1 MLNESENDMEKN
13 FKFNISLSVL
23 NHLGRNLYRNII
35 TVLGEAI
42 SNSWD
47 ADANNVWITIDKENN
62 YMIIE
67 DDGDGMNFDDFQN
80 KFLKIGYSKRRNGKY
95 KTSSGRPFIGRKGI
109 GKLAL
114 LSCAQSVHV
123 ASKTTKTALVGGVI
137 DNSSLD
143 KAITDDLNSQEYI
156 LGNLTSKVLSSADI
170 REKGTYILFENVNE
184 GITNTVEYIKR
195 SVALYFRFSLLD
207 EKFNIFVNNE
217 KIDEKMLGDLAEGT
231 QFLWKINNIEDP
243 FIKQLSLDSKPRIL
257 KSTINIK
264 GYIASVDKPSKLK
277 IRGTQEKVSIDFF
290 VNGRLREKDI
300 LRHIPTSRIVENYV
314 YGQIHFDD
322 LDVGDGKDIFTSS
335 REGIISDDSCYRQF
349 LNEVE
354 RLFKYIMADWDEL
367 RRKKG
372 DDGDPDNMKIT
383 PKARK
388 AQELFNT
395 TFKEMKESHKKNEN
409 NKKKKSNNVDNWINQ
424 LSQEAEYNIPSYAE
438 CFIAENLLR
447 EYIKYNKM
455 KLSHEATNEAKRWKE
470 KEFVN
475 KGKANISYEIR
486 KSMDD
491 IYYLDMKYLSNFID
505 KASDK
510 NKDPALSRSSDI
522 YKPVRD
528 AVGHTSIITP
538 TAKQQLS
545 IELENIKA
553 RVMKL
558 MDEVE

>member
-1 MLNESENDMEKN
+1 MEK
-13 FKFNISLSVL
+13 KLTFNISLSVL
-23 NHLGRNLYRNII
+23 NHLGRNLYRNVI

-47 ADANNVWITIDKENN
+47 ADASNVWITIDKKHNC
-62 YMIIE
+62 MTIV

-80 KFLKIGYSKRRNGKY
+80 KFLKIGYSKRRNGRY
-95 KTSSGRPFIGRKGI
+95 KTPSGRPFIGRKGI

-114 LSCAQSVHV
+114 LSCAKKIHV
-123 ASKTTKTALVGGVI
+123 VSKTKETAIVGGII

-156 LGNLTSKVLSSADI
+156 LGNLTSEVLSSVNI
-170 REKGTYILFENVNE
+170 IEKGTYILFENVNE
-184 GITNTVEYIKR
+184 GITNTVEYIKK

-217 KIDEKMLGDLAEGT
+217 KIDEKMLEELAKGT
-231 QFLWKINNIEDP
+231 QFLWKINDIEDP
-243 FIKQLSLDSKPRIL
+243 FIEQLSIDSEPRRL
-257 KSTINIK
+257 KSMINIK

-277 IRGTQEKVSIDFF
+277 IRGTQEKVTIDLF

-322 LDVGDGKDIFTSS
+322 LDLGDTKDIFTSS
-335 REGIISDDSCYRQF
+335 REGIISDNSCYRQF
-349 LNEVE
+349 LDEIE
-354 RLFKYIMADWDEL
+354 KLFKKIMDDWDEL

-372 DDGDPDNMKIT
+372 DDGDPDNMKIK

-395 TFKEMKESHKKNEN
+395 TFKEMEESHKKDVSH
-409 NKKKKSNNVDNWINQ
+409 KKKISNNVDNWIKQ
-424 LSQEAEYNIPSYAE
+424 LSVEAEYNITSYVE

-455 KLSHEATNEAKRWKE
+455 KLSQEAVSAAKKWKE
-470 KEFVN
+470 KEKEN

-505 KASDK
+505 KALDK
-510 NKDPALSRSSDI
+510 NKDPSLSRSSDI

-528 AVGHTSIITP
+528 AVGHTSIITSI
-538 TAKQQLS
+538 AKQQLS

-558 MDEVE
+558 MDDVE

>member
-1 MLNESENDMEKN
+1 MEK
-13 FKFNISLSVL
+13 KLTFNISLSVL
-23 NHLGRNLYRNII
+23 NHLGRNLYRNVI

-47 ADANNVWITIDKENN
+47 ADASNVWITIDKEHNC
-62 YMIIE
+62 MTIV

-80 KFLKIGYSKRRNGKY
+80 KFLKIGYSKRRNGRY
-95 KTSSGRPFIGRKGI
+95 RTPSGRPFIGRKGI

-114 LSCAQSVHV
+114 LSCAKKIHV
-123 ASKTTKTALVGGVI
+123 ASKTKETDFVGGII

-143 KAITDDLNSQEYI
+143 QAITDDLNSQEYI
-156 LGNLTSKVLSSADI
+156 LGNLTSKVLLSANI
-170 REKGTYILFENVNE
+170 IEKGTYILFENVNE
-184 GITNTVEYIKR
+184 GITNTVDYIKK

-207 EKFNIFVNNE
+207 KNFNIFVNNE
-217 KIDEKMLGDLAEGT
+217 KIDEKMLGKLAEGT
-231 QFLWKINNIEDP
+231 QFLWKIDDIEDP
-243 FIKQLSLDSKPRIL
+243 FIKQLSLESKPKIL
-257 KSTINIK
+257 KPKINIK

-277 IRGTQEKVSIDFF
+277 IRGTQEKVSIDLF

-322 LDVGDGKDIFTSS
+322 LDSGGTKDIFTSS
-335 REGIISDDSCYRQF
+335 REGIISDDLCYRKF
-349 LNEVE
+349 LGEIE
-354 RLFKYIMADWDEL
+354 RLFKNIMDDWDEL

-383 PKARK
+383 RKARK

-395 TFKEMKESHKKNEN
+395 TFKEMKENHKKDEN
-409 NKKKKSNNVDNWINQ
+409 HKKKKSNYVDNWIKE
-424 LSQEAEYNIPSYAE
+424 LSGEAEYNIPSYVE

-455 KLSHEATNEAKRWKE
+455 KLSQEAVSEAKKWKE
-470 KEFVN
+470 KENKN
-475 KGKANISYEIR
+475 KGIANISYEIR
-486 KSMDD
+486 KSKDD

-505 KASDK
+505 KALDK

-528 AVGHTSIITP
+528 AVGHTSIITS
-538 TAKQQLS
+538 TAKRQLS

-558 MDEVE
+558 MDDVE

>member
-1 MLNESENDMEKN
+1 MEKN

-290 VNGRLREKDI
+290 CE
-300 LRHIPTSRIVENYV
+300 
-314 YGQIHFDD
+314 
-322 LDVGDGKDIFTSS
+322 
-335 REGIISDDSCYRQF
+335 
-349 LNEVE
+349 
-354 RLFKYIMADWDEL
+354 W
-367 RRKKG
+367 
-372 DDGDPDNMKIT
+372 
-383 PKARK
+383 KA
-388 AQELFNT
+388 
-395 TFKEMKESHKKNEN
+395 
-409 NKKKKSNNVDNWINQ
+409 
-424 LSQEAEYNIPSYAE
+424 
-438 CFIAENLLR
+438 
-447 EYIKYNKM
+447 
-455 KLSHEATNEAKRWKE
+455 
-470 KEFVN
+470 
-475 KGKANISYEIR
+475 KGKRYT
-486 KSMDD
+486 KTH
-491 IYYLDMKYLSNFID
+491 SNF
-505 KASDK
+505 
-510 NKDPALSRSSDI
+510 
-522 YKPVRD
+522 
-528 AVGHTSIITP
+528 
-538 TAKQQLS
+538 
-545 IELENIKA
+545 
-553 RVMKL
+553 
-558 MDEVE
+558 

>member
-1 MLNESENDMEKN
+1 MKVREHNMEKN
-13 FKFNISLSVL
+13 LIFNISLSVL
-23 NHLGRNLYRNII
+23 NHLGRNLYRNVI

-47 ADANNVWITIDKENN
+47 ADASNVWITIDKEHNC
-62 YMIIE
+62 MKIV
-67 DDGDGMNFDDFQN
+67 DDGDGMTFDDFQN

-95 KTSSGRPFIGRKGI
+95 KTSNGRPFIGRKGI

-114 LSCAQSVHV
+114 LSCAKKVHV
-123 ASKTTKTALVGGVI
+123 ASKTKETSLVGGVI

-143 KAITDDLNSQEYI
+143 KAITDDLNSQEYK
-156 LGNLTSKVLSSADI
+156 LEKLTSKVLSSVDI
-170 REKGTYILFENVNE
+170 REKGTYVLFENVNE
-184 GITNTVEYIKR
+184 GITNTVEYIKKL
-195 SVALYFRFSLLD
+195 VALYFRFSLLD
-207 EKFNIFVNNE
+207 GKFNIFVNNE
-217 KIDEKMLGDLAEGT
+217 KIDEKMLRDLAEDT
-231 QFLWKINNIEDP
+231 QFLWKINDIEEP
-243 FIKQLSLDSKPRIL
+243 FIKQISLDSQPRIL
-257 KSTINIK
+257 KSTMNIK
-264 GYIASVDKPSKLK
+264 GYIASVNKPSKLK
-277 IRGTQEKVSIDFF
+277 IRGTQEKVTIDLF

-300 LRHIPTSRIVENYV
+300 LRHVPTSRIVENYV

-322 LDVGDGKDIFTSS
+322 LDSGDTKDIFTSS

-349 LNEVE
+349 LDEVE
-354 RLFKYIMADWDEL
+354 RLFKKIMDDWDEL
-367 RRKKG
+367 RRQKG
-372 DDGDPDNMKIT
+372 DDGDPDNMIIT
-383 PKARK
+383 HKARK

-395 TFKEMKESHKKNEN
+395 TFKEMKESHKK
-409 NKKKKSNNVDNWINQ
+409 KKSNNVDIWTKQ
-424 LSQEAEYNIPSYAE
+424 LSQEAAYNIPSYTE

-447 EYIKYNKM
+447 EYIKYKKI
-455 KLSHEATNEAKRWKE
+455 KLSHEAADEAKRWKE
-470 KEFVN
+470 KEMVN
-475 KGKANISYEIR
+475 KGIANISYEIR

-538 TAKQQLS
+538 IAKQQLS
-545 IELENIKA
+545 LELENIKA

-558 MDEVE
+558 MDDVE

>member
-1 MLNESENDMEKN
+1 MENN
-13 FKFNISLSVL
+13 FTFNISLSVL

-35 TVLGEAI
+35 TILGEAI

-47 ADANNVWITIDKENN
+47 ADAKNVWININKNN
-62 YMIIE
+62 NSMEII
-67 DDGDGMNFDDFQN
+67 DDGIGMTYEDFQN
-80 KFLKIGYSKRRNGKY
+80 KFLKIGYSKRKNGDY
-95 KTSSGRPFIGRKGI
+95 KTESGRPFIGRKGI

-114 LSCAQSVHV
+114 LSCAQRIHV
-123 ASKTTKTALVGGVI
+123 ASKTKETDFVGGVI

-143 KAITDDLNSQEYI
+143 DAINDDLNSQEYV
-156 LGNLTSKVLSSADI
+156 LENLTSDVLTSI
-170 REKGTYILFENVNE
+170 NKLEKGTYIFFENVNE
-184 GITNTVEYIKR
+184 GITNTVDYIKK

-207 EKFNIFVNNE
+207 ENFNIYVNGE
-217 KIDEKMLGDLAEGT
+217 KIDEKMLKSLAEDT
-231 QFLWKINNIEDP
+231 QFIWKINNIEDP
-243 FIKQLSLDSKPRIL
+243 FINQLSSDIEKKIL
-257 KSTINIK
+257 KSKINIK
-264 GYIASVDKPSKLK
+264 GYIASVNKPSKLK
-277 IRGTQEKVSIDFF
+277 IRGTQEKVTIDLF

-322 LDVGDGKDIFTSS
+322 LDSGDTKDIFTSS
-335 REGIISDDSCYRQF
+335 REGIISDNHNYKLL

-354 RLFKYIMADWDEL
+354 RLFKNIIDDWDDL
-367 RRKKG
+367 RREKG

-383 PKARK
+383 PKERK

-395 TFKEMKESHKKNEN
+395 TIKEMKGNHKQNSDYKKVKKNQLVDEWV
-409 NKKKKSNNVDNWINQ
+409 KS
-424 LSQEAEYNIPSYAE
+424 LSAESEYNIPSYVE

-447 EYIKYNKM
+447 KYIVHNKM
-455 KLSHEATNEAKRWKE
+455 KLSDKAIKEASEWKKRE
-470 KEFVN
+470 KVN
-475 KGKANISYEIR
+475 KGIANISYDIR
-486 KSMDD
+486 ESTED

-553 RVMKL
+553 RVMDL
-558 MDEVE
+558 MAEVK

>member
-1 MLNESENDMEKN
+1 MKVRIRNMEDRLT
-13 FKFNISLSVL
+13 FNISLSVL
-23 NHLGRNLYRNII
+23 NHLGRNLYRNVI

-47 ADANNVWITIDKENN
+47 ADAHNVWITINKENN
-62 YMIIE
+62 CMTIV
-67 DDGDGMNFDDFQN
+67 DDGDGMNFSDFQN

-95 KTSSGRPFIGRKGI
+95 KTPSGRPFIGRKGI

-114 LSCAQSVHV
+114 LSCAQRVHI
-123 ASKTTKTALVGGVI
+123 ASKTKETSLVGGVI
-137 DNSSLD
+137 DNFSLD

-156 LGNLTSKVLSSADI
+156 LGNLTTKVLSSADI

-184 GITNTVEYIKR
+184 GITNTVEYIKK

-207 EKFNIFVNNE
+207 EKFNMFVNNE
-217 KIDEKMLGDLAEGT
+217 KIDEKMLRGLVEDT
-231 QFLWKINNIEDP
+231 QFLWKINDIKDP
-243 FIKQLSLDSKPRIL
+243 FIEQLSLDSEPKTL
-257 KSTINIK
+257 KSPINIK

-277 IRGTQEKVSIDFF
+277 IRGTQEKVTIDLF

-314 YGQIHFDD
+314 YGQIHFDNLD
-322 LDVGDGKDIFTSS
+322 LGDTKDIFTSS
-335 REGIISDDSCYRQF
+335 REGIISDDSRYREF
-349 LNEVE
+349 LDEVE
-354 RLFKYIMADWDEL
+354 KLFKNIIDDWDEL
-367 RRKKG
+367 RRIKG

-395 TFKEMKESHKKNEN
+395 TIKEMKENHKKMRDI
-409 NKKKKSNNVDNWINQ
+409 KRKKSRNVDVWIKQ
-424 LSQEAEYNIPSYAE
+424 LSQESEYNIPSYVE

-447 EYIKYNKM
+447 EYIKYNNM
-455 KLSHEATNEAKRWKE
+455 KLSQEAIKEACKWKE
-470 KEFVN
+470 KEKVN
-475 KGKANISYEIR
+475 KGIANISYEIR
-486 KSMDD
+486 KSIDD

-505 KASDK
+505 KASND
-510 NKDPALSRSSDI
+510 NKDATLSRSSKI

-528 AVGHTSIITP
+528 AVGHTSIVTS

-558 MDEVE
+558 MDDVE

>member
-1 MLNESENDMEKN
+1 MEK
-13 FKFNISLSVL
+13 KLTFNISLSVL
-23 NHLGRNLYRNII
+23 NHLGRNLYRNVI

-47 ADANNVWITIDKENN
+47 ADASNVWITIDKEHNC
-62 YMIIE
+62 MTIV

-80 KFLKIGYSKRRNGKY
+80 KFLKIGYSKRRNGRY
-95 KTSSGRPFIGRKGI
+95 RTPSGRPFIGRKGI

-114 LSCAQSVHV
+114 LSCAKKIHV
-123 ASKTTKTALVGGVI
+123 ASKTKETDFVGGII

-143 KAITDDLNSQEYI
+143 QAITDDLNSQEYI
-156 LGNLTSKVLSSADI
+156 LGNLTSKVLLSANI
-170 REKGTYILFENVNE
+170 IEKGTYILFENVNE
-184 GITNTVEYIKR
+184 GITNTVDYIKK

-207 EKFNIFVNNE
+207 KNFNIFVNNE
-217 KIDEKMLGDLAEGT
+217 KIDEKMLRKLAEGT
-231 QFLWKINNIEDP
+231 QFLWKIDDIEDP
-243 FIKQLSLDSKPRIL
+243 FIKQLSLESKPKIL
-257 KSTINIK
+257 KPKINIK

-277 IRGTQEKVSIDFF
+277 IRGTQEKVSIDLF

-322 LDVGDGKDIFTSS
+322 LDSGGTKDIFTSS
-335 REGIISDDSCYRQF
+335 REGIISDDLCYRKF
-349 LNEVE
+349 LGEIE
-354 RLFKYIMADWDEL
+354 RLFKNIMDDWDEL

-383 PKARK
+383 RKARK

-395 TFKEMKESHKKNEN
+395 TFKEMKENHKKDEN
-409 NKKKKSNNVDNWINQ
+409 HKKKKSNYVDNWIKE
-424 LSQEAEYNIPSYAE
+424 LSGEAEYNIPSYVE

-455 KLSHEATNEAKRWKE
+455 KLSQEAVSEAKKWKE
-470 KEFVN
+470 KENKN
-475 KGKANISYEIR
+475 KGIANISYEIR
-486 KSMDD
+486 KSKDD

-505 KASDK
+505 KALDK

-528 AVGHTSIITP
+528 AVGHTSIITS
-538 TAKQQLS
+538 TAKRQLS

-558 MDEVE
+558 MDDVE

>member
-1 MLNESENDMEKN
+1 MEKN

-354 RLFKYIMADWDEL
+354 RLFKYIMDDWDEL

-455 KLSHEATNEAKRWKE
+455 KLSHEATNWC
-470 KEFVN
+470 
-475 KGKANISYEIR
+475 
-486 KSMDD
+486 
-491 IYYLDMKYLSNFID
+491 
-505 KASDK
+505 
-510 NKDPALSRSSDI
+510 
-522 YKPVRD
+522 
-528 AVGHTSIITP
+528 
-538 TAKQQLS
+538 
-545 IELENIKA
+545 
-553 RVMKL
+553 
-558 MDEVE
+558 

>member
-1 MLNESENDMEKN
+1 M
-13 FKFNISLSVL
+13 
-23 NHLGRNLYRNII
+23 NHLGRNLYRNVI

-47 ADANNVWITIDKENN
+47 ADASNVWITIDKEHNC
-62 YMIIE
+62 MTIV

-80 KFLKIGYSKRRNGKY
+80 KFLKIGYSKRRNGRY
-95 KTSSGRPFIGRKGI
+95 RTPSGRPFIGRKGI

-114 LSCAQSVHV
+114 LSCAKKIHV
-123 ASKTTKTALVGGVI
+123 ASKTKETDFVGGII

-143 KAITDDLNSQEYI
+143 QAITDDLNSQEYI
-156 LGNLTSKVLSSADI
+156 LGNLTSKVLLSANI
-170 REKGTYILFENVNE
+170 IEKGTYILFENVNE
-184 GITNTVEYIKR
+184 GITNTVDYIKK

-207 EKFNIFVNNE
+207 KNFNIFVNNE
-217 KIDEKMLGDLAEGT
+217 KIDEKMLRKLAEGT
-231 QFLWKINNIEDP
+231 QFLWKIDDIEDP
-243 FIKQLSLDSKPRIL
+243 FIKQLSLESKPKIL
-257 KSTINIK
+257 KPKINIK

-277 IRGTQEKVSIDFF
+277 IRGTQEKVSIDLF

-322 LDVGDGKDIFTSS
+322 LDSGGTKDIFTSS
-335 REGIISDDSCYRQF
+335 REGIISDDLCYRKF
-349 LNEVE
+349 LGEIE
-354 RLFKYIMADWDEL
+354 RLFKNIMDDWDEL

-383 PKARK
+383 RKARK

-395 TFKEMKESHKKNEN
+395 TFKEMKENHKKDEN
-409 NKKKKSNNVDNWINQ
+409 HKKKKSNYVDNWIKE
-424 LSQEAEYNIPSYAE
+424 LSGEAEYNIPSYVE

-455 KLSHEATNEAKRWKE
+455 KLSQEAVSEAKKWKE
-470 KEFVN
+470 KENKN
-475 KGKANISYEIR
+475 KGIANISYEIR
-486 KSMDD
+486 KSKDD

-505 KASDK
+505 KALDK

-528 AVGHTSIITP
+528 AVGHTSIITS
-538 TAKQQLS
+538 TAKRQLS

-558 MDEVE
+558 MDDVE

>member
-1 MLNESENDMEKN
+1 MEK
-13 FKFNISLSVL
+13 KLTFNISLSVL
-23 NHLGRNLYRNII
+23 NHLGRNLYRNVI

-47 ADANNVWITIDKENN
+47 ADASNVWITIDKEHNC
-62 YMIIE
+62 MTIV

-80 KFLKIGYSKRRNGKY
+80 KFLKIGYSKRRNGRY
-95 KTSSGRPFIGRKGI
+95 RTPSGRPFIGRKGI

-114 LSCAQSVHV
+114 LSCAKKIHV
-123 ASKTTKTALVGGVI
+123 ASKTKETDFVGGII

-143 KAITDDLNSQEYI
+143 QAITDDLNSQEYI
-156 LGNLTSKVLSSADI
+156 LGNLTSKVLLSANI
-170 REKGTYILFENVNE
+170 IEKGTYILFENVNE
-184 GITNTVEYIKR
+184 GITNTVDYIKK

-207 EKFNIFVNNE
+207 KNFNIFVNNE
-217 KIDEKMLGDLAEGT
+217 KIDEKMLRKLAEGT
-231 QFLWKINNIEDP
+231 QFLWKIDDIEDP
-243 FIKQLSLDSKPRIL
+243 FIKQLSLESKPKIL
-257 KSTINIK
+257 KPKINIK

-277 IRGTQEKVSIDFF
+277 IRGTQEKVSIDLF

-322 LDVGDGKDIFTSS
+322 LDSGGTKDIFTSS
-335 REGIISDDSCYRQF
+335 REGIISDDLCYRKF
-349 LNEVE
+349 LCEIE
-354 RLFKYIMADWDEL
+354 RLFKNIMDDWDEL

-383 PKARK
+383 RKARK

-395 TFKEMKESHKKNEN
+395 TFKEMKENHKKDEN
-409 NKKKKSNNVDNWINQ
+409 HKKKKSNYVDNWIKE
-424 LSQEAEYNIPSYAE
+424 LSGEAEYNIPSYVE

-455 KLSHEATNEAKRWKE
+455 KLSQEAVSEAKKWKE
-470 KEFVN
+470 KENKN
-475 KGKANISYEIR
+475 KGIANISYEIR
-486 KSMDD
+486 KSKDD

-505 KASDK
+505 KALDK

-528 AVGHTSIITP
+528 AVGHTSIITS
-538 TAKQQLS
+538 TAKRQLS

-558 MDEVE
+558 MDDVE

>member
-1 MLNESENDMEKN
+1 MKGREDTMEK
-13 FKFNISLSVL
+13 KLTFNISLSVL
-23 NHLGRNLYRNII
+23 NHLGRNLYRNVI

-47 ADANNVWITIDKENN
+47 ADASNVWITIDKEHNC
-62 YMIIE
+62 MSIV
-67 DDGDGMNFDDFQN
+67 DDGVGMNFDDFQN
-80 KFLKIGYSKRRNGKY
+80 KFLKIGYSKRKNGQY
-95 KTSSGRPFIGRKGI
+95 KTEKGRPFIGRKGI

-114 LSCAQSVHV
+114 LSCAQRVHV
-123 ASKTTKTALVGGVI
+123 ASKTKGSVLVGGVI

-143 KAITDDLNSQEYI
+143 KAIKDDLNSQEYI
-156 LGNLTSKVLSSADI
+156 LETLSHKVSLPSYI
-170 REKGTYILFENVNE
+170 KEKGTYILFENVNE
-184 GITNTVEYIKR
+184 GITNTIEYIKK

-207 EKFNIFVNNE
+207 KKFNIFVNDE
-217 KIDEKMLGDLAEGT
+217 KIDEKKLEDLAGDT
-231 QFLWKINNIEDP
+231 QFFWKINNIEDT
-243 FIKQLSLDSKPRIL
+243 FIKQLSSGSEQKTL
-257 KSTINIK
+257 KSTLNIK

-277 IRGTQEKVSIDFF
+277 IRGTQEKVTIDLF

-300 LRHIPTSRIVENYV
+300 LRHISTSRIVENYV

-322 LDVGDGKDIFTSS
+322 LDLGNTKDVFTSS
-335 REGIISDDSCYRQF
+335 REGIISDDPRFRQF
-349 LNEVE
+349 LDEVE
-354 RLFKYIMADWDEL
+354 RLFKYIMNDWDEL

-395 TFKEMKESHKKNEN
+395 ALREMKESYKT
-409 NKKKKSNNVDNWINQ
+409 NKDYKRKKSDNVDNWIKQ

-447 EYIKYNKM
+447 EFIKYRKV
-455 KLSHEATNEAKRWKE
+455 KLSDEAVAEAKKRKE
-470 KEFVN
+470 QEVKN
-475 KGKANISYEIR
+475 KRKANISYEIR

-505 KASDK
+505 KAADK
-510 NKDPALSRSSDI
+510 NKDHVLSRSSDM

-528 AVGHTSIITP
+528 AVGHTSIITS

-545 IELENIKA
+545 IELKNIKA
-553 RVMKL
+553 RVMEL
-558 MDEVE
+558 INNVE

>member
-1 MLNESENDMEKN
+1 MEKN

-23 NHLGRNLYRNII
+23 NHLGRNLYRNVI
-35 TVLGEAI
+35 TVLGEAV

-47 ADANNVWITIDKENN
+47 ADASNVWITIDKEHNC
-62 YMIIE
+62 MIIE

-80 KFLKIGYSKRRNGKY
+80 KFLKIGYSKRKNGKY

-123 ASKTTKTALVGGVI
+123 ASKTKETVLVGGVI

-143 KAITDDLNSQEYI
+143 KAITDDLNSQEYV
-156 LGNLTSKVLSSADI
+156 LGNLTPKVLSFVNI

-184 GITNTVEYIKR
+184 GITNTVEYIKK

-217 KIDEKMLGDLAEGT
+217 KIDEKMLGNLAEGT
-231 QFLWKINNIEDP
+231 QFLWIINNIEDP
-243 FIKQLSLDSKPRIL
+243 FIKQLSLDSEQKTL

-277 IRGTQEKVSIDFF
+277 IRGTQEKVTIDLF

-322 LDVGDGKDIFTSS
+322 LDLGDTKDVFTSS
-335 REGIISDDSCYRQF
+335 REGIISDDSRYRQF
-349 LNEVE
+349 LDEVE
-354 RLFKYIMADWDEL
+354 RLFKHIMDDWDEL

-372 DDGDPDNMKIT
+372 DDGDPDNMKIM

-395 TFKEMKESHKKNEN
+395 TFKEMKESHRTNGNYKKEKN
-409 NKKKKSNNVDNWINQ
+409 NNVDNWIEQ
-424 LSQEAEYNIPSYAE
+424 LSREAEYNIPSYTE

-455 KLSHEATNEAKRWKE
+455 ELSPEATNEAKKYKDKE
-470 KEFVN
+470 IVN
-475 KGKANISYEIR
+475 KGIANISYEIR

-553 RVMKL
+553 RIMKL
-558 MDEVE
+558 MDDVE

>member
-1 MLNESENDMEKN
+1 MEK
-13 FKFNISLSVL
+13 KLTFNISLSVL
-23 NHLGRNLYRNII
+23 NHLGRNLYRNVI

-47 ADANNVWITIDKENN
+47 ADASNVWITIDKEHNC
-62 YMIIE
+62 MTIV

-80 KFLKIGYSKRRNGKY
+80 KFLKIGYSKRRNGRY
-95 KTSSGRPFIGRKGI
+95 KTPSGRPFIGRKGI

-114 LSCAQSVHV
+114 LSCAKKIHV
-123 ASKTTKTALVGGVI
+123 ASKTKETALVGGII

-143 KAITDDLNSQEYI
+143 KAIIDDLNSQEYI
-156 LGNLTSKVLSSADI
+156 LGNLTSEVLSSVNI
-170 REKGTYILFENVNE
+170 KEQGTYIFFENVNE
-184 GITNTVEYIKR
+184 GITNTVEYIKK

-207 EKFNIFVNNE
+207 EKFNIFVN
-217 KIDEKMLGDLAEGT
+217 DEKVDEKKLRDLAIDT
-231 QFLWKINNIEDP
+231 QFLWEINDIQDP
-243 FIKQLSLDSKPRIL
+243 FIKQLSLDSEPKRL
-257 KSTINIK
+257 ESMINIK

-277 IRGTQEKVSIDFF
+277 IRGTQEKVTIDLF

-322 LDVGDGKDIFTSS
+322 LDLGDTKDIFTSS
-335 REGIISDDSCYRQF
+335 REGIISDNSCYRQF
-349 LNEVE
+349 LDEIE
-354 RLFKYIMADWDEL
+354 KLFKIIMDDWDEL

-395 TFKEMKESHKKNEN
+395 TFKEMEENHKKNVSHKK
-409 NKKKKSNNVDNWINQ
+409 KISNNVENWIKQ
-424 LSQEAEYNIPSYAE
+424 LSLEAEYNIPSYAE

-455 KLSHEATNEAKRWKE
+455 ELSQEVVSEAKKWKE
-470 KEFVN
+470 KEKEN

-505 KASDK
+505 KALDK

-528 AVGHTSIITP
+528 AVGHTSIVTP
-538 TAKQQLS
+538 IAKQQLS

-558 MDEVE
+558 MDDVE

>member
-1 MLNESENDMEKN
+1 MEKN
-13 FKFNISLSVL
+13 LIFNISLSVL
-23 NHLGRNLYRNII
+23 NHLGRNLYRSVI

-47 ADANNVWITIDKENN
+47 ADASNVRITIDKKHNC
-62 YMIIE
+62 MTIV
-67 DDGDGMNFDDFQN
+67 DDGEGMTFDDFQN

-95 KTSSGRPFIGRKGI
+95 KTPKNRPFIGRKGI

-114 LSCAQSVHV
+114 LSCAKKIHI
-123 ASKTTKTALVGGVI
+123 ASKTKETAIVGGVI

-143 KAITDDLNSQEYI
+143 KAITNDLNSQEYK
-156 LGNLTSKVLSSADI
+156 LENLTSKVLSSADI
-170 REKGTYILFENVNE
+170 GEKGTYILFENLNKE
-184 GITNTVEYIKR
+184 ITNTVEYIKK
-195 SVALYFRFSLLD
+195 SIALYFRFSLLD
-207 EKFNIFVNNE
+207 EKFNIFVNDE
-217 KIDEKMLGDLAEGT
+217 KIDERMLDELAKDT
-231 QFLWKINNIEDP
+231 QFLWQINYIDDP
-243 FIKQLSLDSKPRIL
+243 FIKQLSLNSQLETL
-257 KSTINIK
+257 KSTMDIR

-277 IRGTQEKVSIDFF
+277 IRGTQEKATIDLF

-314 YGQIHFDD
+314 YGQVHFDD
-322 LDVGDGKDIFTSS
+322 LDLGDTKDIFTSS
-335 REGIISDDSCYRQF
+335 REGIISDDLCYRQF
-349 LNEVE
+349 LDEIE
-354 RLFKYIMADWDEL
+354 RLFKKIMDDWDEL
-367 RRKKG
+367 RRKEG

-395 TFKEMKESHKKNEN
+395 TFKEMDEAHKKNEN
-409 NKKKKSNNVDNWINQ
+409 HKKKKSNNVGAWIKQ
-424 LSQEAEYNIPSYAE
+424 LSQEAEYNIPSYVE

-455 KLSHEATNEAKRWKE
+455 ELSSEAAEEAKKWKD
-470 KEFVN
+470 KEMTN
-475 KGKANISYEIR
+475 KGIANISYEIR

-510 NKDPALSRSSDI
+510 NKDAALSRSSDV

-528 AVGHTSIITP
+528 AVGHTSIITS
-538 TAKQQLS
+538 TAKRQLS
-545 IELENIKA
+545 LELENIKA

-558 MDEVE
+558 MDDIK